1 MTINNSSD
9 VKLRLSEISRR
20 SAELSA
26 ISSKLQEMVIQLD
39 QLRRLNGRVEFL
51 DHRDSNG
58 SRKHDYH
65 TYRLIGGRRD
75 RT

>member
-1 MTINNSSD
+1 VNINNSSD

-26 ISSKLQEMVIQLD
+26 ISSKLQEMVIQLH

-51 DHRDSNG
+51 EHRDSGG
-58 SRKHDYH
+58 SRKRDYH
-65 TYRLIGGRRD
+65 TYRLIGSRRD

>member
-1 MTINNSSD
+1 MSINSSSD
-9 VKLRLSEISRR
+9 VKLRLSLINRR

-39 QLRRLNGRVEFL
+39 QLRRLNGTVEFL
-51 DHRDSNG
+51 DRRYSDG
-58 SRKHDYH
+58 SRKRDYH
-65 TYRLIGGRRD
+65 TYRLIGGRRN